1 MGGDDVREAQ
11 DALAQAFHSGVL
23 LFWSTICLI
32 SSAWPRVAEI
42 DIRASLRKVVM
53 ISVRG
58 CQSARSRTTML
69 KTAPRAL

>member
-1 MGGDDVREAQ
+1 
-11 DALAQAFHSGVL
+11 
-23 LFWSTICLI
+23 
-32 SSAWPRVAEI
+32 VAEI